1 MKLRCSRRYPV
12 IPGSRAASRFSSARP
27 PGFRR
32 IKRKTGNDNAAQ
44 LGSGRFALF
53 FFLFTGFDFDLLGER
68 RFLHWR
74 DNFQNAVVEF
84 SREFL
89 CVDTFWKHDRSLDGL
104 VGELLIQIIGVLLFL
119 GLFVLAFDGEVIP
132 MLVELYLLGIDAG

>member
-1 MKLRCSRRYPV
+1 MAMDLGSTFRTSLSERKLPNCN
-12 IPGSRAASRFSSARP
+12 G
-27 PGFRR
+27 
-32 IKRKTGNDNAAQ
+32 AQ
-44 LGSGRFALF
+44 LDSGRFA
-53 FFLFTGFDFDLLGER
+53 FFLFLLAGFDFDLFGER

-74 DNFQNAVVEF
+74 GNLQHSVVKVG
-84 SREFL
+84 REFL
-89 CVDTFWKHDRSLDGL
+89 CVDTFWKDDRALKGL